1 MRSSLSAD
9 QSIEMCKRIPTDDHQ
24 VIRRV
29 RRREIKG
36 VDIPSSVLNTALKI
50 RSLSVFGLNIIYL

>member
-1 MRSSLSAD
+1 M
-9 QSIEMCKRIPTDDHQ
+9 IPTDDQQ